1 MAALKKLIGKG
12 AFSKAYLLPSGD
24 VELVSVDP
32 VKECMA
38 LWGLGDSYLWPQ
50 IECVDY
56 RDDGT
61 QVYKMPHY
69 PKVKSIKTALE
80 PRQYELYKALRNLEG
95 TFCANPNLLSD
106 ELRKQFET
114 LPDEFSAE
122 KEALLEAVDAL
133 GNYGTDLKFE
143 ISPRNV
149 SVINGKLVL
158 LDVFFFV
165 SQLNQVRSSKR
176 PAFGR

>member
-1 MAALKKLIGKG
+1 MGAVKKLIGKG
-12 AFSKAYLLPSGD
+12 AFTKAYLLVSGE

-38 LWGLGDSYLWPQ
+38 LWGLGESYLWPQ
-50 IECVDY
+50 IERVDY

-69 PKVKSIKTALE
+69 PKVKSIKNALD
-80 PRQYELYKALRNLEG
+80 PHQYELYKALRNLEG
-95 TFCANPNLLSD
+95 TFCANQNLLAY

-114 LPDEFSAE
+114 LPAEFSEE
-122 KEALLEAVDAL
+122 KEALLEAIDAL

-149 SVINGKLVL
+149 SVVDGKLVL

-165 SQLNQVRSSKR
+165 SQLNKVRSSR
-176 PAFGR
+176 R

>member
-1 MAALKKLIGKG
+1 MGAAKKLIGKG
-12 AFSKAYLLPSGD
+12 AFTKAYLLATGD

-50 IECVDY
+50 IERVDY
-56 RDDGT
+56 GADGK

-69 PKVKSIKTALE
+69 PKVKSIKNALE
-80 PRQYELYKALRNLEG
+80 PRQYELYKALCNLES
-95 TFCANPNLLSD
+95 THCINPHFLAD

-114 LPDEFSAE
+114 LPEEFSAE

-149 SVINGKLVL
+149 SVMNGKLVL

-176 PAFGR
+176 PSFGR